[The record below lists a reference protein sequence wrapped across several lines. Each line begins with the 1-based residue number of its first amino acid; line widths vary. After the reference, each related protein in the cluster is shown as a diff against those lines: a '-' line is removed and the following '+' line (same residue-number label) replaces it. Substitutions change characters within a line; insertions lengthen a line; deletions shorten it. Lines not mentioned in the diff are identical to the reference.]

1 MAYSPDCPDSTRST
15 ASPMSWITNAIYDV
29 FHRALWLVD
38 IFAKLFGWQA
48 SPQEHLHLHRAA
60 RQINTK
66 PANAIRRS
74 RSFRMRALLHQ
85 LFTGSGFVEPLAVGS
100 A

>member
-1 MAYSPDCPDSTRST
+1 MAYVSNYDSPRST
-15 ASPMSWITNAIYDV
+15 APVSWITNFVISV
-29 FHRALWLVD
+29 IRTALSLVD
-38 IFAKLFGWQA
+38 IFSKLFGWQA
-48 SPQEHLHLHRAA
+48 SPQDHLHLHRAA

-85 LFTGSGFVEPLAVGS
+85 LFTGTGFASPQAVGS

>member
-1 MAYSPDCPDSTRST
+1 MAYVSDYDSTRST
-15 ASPMSWITNAIYDV
+15 APVSWIANFVISVIRT
-29 FHRALWLVD
+29 ALSLVD

-48 SPQEHLHLHRAA
+48 SPQDHLHLHRAA
-60 RQINTK
+60 RRVNTK

-74 RSFRMRALLHQ
+74 RSFRLRALLHR
-85 LFTGSGFVEPLAVGS
+85 LFTGTGFSEPSAVGS